1 MKTAAGFATTAG
13 ACVLVSMTVVAPT
26 SADPAATTASQPAPE
41 GHAADVRDDA
51 AMDAWFALRWG
62 KGADDDDPEAES
74 SAAPAQSR
82 PAVSRGSAPRLVR
95 AEARR

>member
-1 MKTAAGFATTAG
+1 MKATAGFATTAG
-13 ACVLVSMTVVAPT
+13 ACALVSITVVAPT

-41 GHAADVRDDA
+41 GGAAAVPGDA

-62 KGADDDDPEAES
+62 AADDDEPEAES
-74 SAAPAQSR
+74 SAAQARPR
-82 PAVSRGSAPRLVR
+82 PAVARGSAPSLVR

>member
-13 ACVLVSMTVVAPT
+13 ACALVSMTVVAPT

-41 GHAADVRDDA
+41 GRAADVREDA

-62 KGADDDDPEAES
+62 NGADDDPEAES